1 MLCTTYSD
9 HKRIF
14 CTLVID
20 LQYSRKT
27 LFPHILA
34 SFSKLNSFKIDSLQK
49 KWFSSLSLLLKL
61 LFLEIPLFPRFRFG
75 SIAQKEYAESRESF
89 RFLISSGD
97 FYQTS
102 ISDTILIL
110 EILNEYHLDV
120 FLAKQHSFQ
129 DSCINHFQ
137 CLRKF
142 LFPHILAIISKLND
156 FTINFSVIFG
166 VTMTY

>member
-1 MLCTTYSD
+1 MYHC
-9 HKRIF
+9 I
-14 CTLVID
+14 LVME

-27 LFPHILA
+27 LFPHILE
-34 SFSKLNSFKIDSLQK
+34 SFSKLSGFKIDSLQK
-49 KWFSSLSLLLKL
+49 KWPWSLSLLLKL
-61 LFLEIPLFPRFRFG
+61 LFLEIPLFPHFCFDP
-75 SIAQKEYAESRESF
+75 IAQKEDAESREIF
-89 RFLISSGD
+89 RFSISSGD

-129 DSCINHFQ
+129 DSCIKHFQ
-137 CLRKF
+137 CLRKS

-156 FTINFSVIFG
+156 FTINFFVIFG